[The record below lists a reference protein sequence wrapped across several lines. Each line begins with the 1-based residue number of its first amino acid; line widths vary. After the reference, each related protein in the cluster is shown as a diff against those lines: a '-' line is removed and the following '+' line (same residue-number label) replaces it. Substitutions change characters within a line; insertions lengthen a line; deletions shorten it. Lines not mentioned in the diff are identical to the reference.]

1 MSRERH
7 LDALVVGYLALL
19 VGPLVPLAVEGAT
32 WPLFAA
38 GGLVGATVGY
48 VATDAASD
56 PAASLGNLRAGLLLV
71 AVPVAYIWPLVTRPP
86 GLDPLAFFLHPASA
100 GLLAVLVGFVTVLV
114 AYEHLRRREREDVT
128 TLVEFSARPSPRR
141 RRLLVVAGL
150 VPLTAGMVAVGA
162 MYFVTDSSPDS
173 TILFTIVPGS
183 LSAML
188 PALQGERD
196 VELGDE
202 GVVLQG
208 RLLDWSSFD
217 GAEFTD
223 EALVLHRSEW
233 FQGRQEFDREDVENE
248 DEVRSTLDRYL
259 DYSSPDS

>member
-19 VGPLVPLAVEGAT
+19 VGPLVPLAVEGPP

-56 PAASLGNLRAGLLLV
+56 LAASLGNLRGGLVLV
-71 AVPVAYIWPLVTRPP
+71 AVPVAYVWPLVTRPP
-86 GLDPLAFFLHPASA
+86 GLDPLAFFLHPAGV
-100 GLLAVLVGFVTVLV
+100 GLLAVPVGFVTVLV

-128 TLVEFSARPSPRR
+128 VLAEFAARPSPRR
-141 RRLLVVAGL
+141 RKILVVASL
-150 VPLTAGMVAVGA
+150 VPLCFVLVVFGA
-162 MYFVTDSSPDS
+162 LFLWTDDSPDS
-173 TILFTIVPGS
+173 TILFTTIAGS
-183 LSAML
+183 LSAVL

-208 RLLDWSSFD
+208 RVLDWSSFD

-223 EALVLHRSEW
+223 EALVLYRSEW
-233 FQGRQEFDREDVENE
+233 FQGRQAFDREDIENE